1 MQRATGVIGKLSVSL
16 ARKRVMSI
24 IRGLIDRLLLV
35 CAIVAG
41 GLFPG
46 FIAQYR
52 QRVGGRLD
60 QARLD
65 LAPWQKIA
73 DQYFQGDLGK
83 LIQYHLA
90 SKDPTFH
97 SEGGAIQALVASV
110 QHLQSEAAALHG
122 SLFQQAAY
130 LSLHADPDIAR
141 ATLSDWVPT
150 FGLSAEGIVFALVF
164 AACVWL
170 LFQASWSL
178 TVAGGR
184 RLTGRRRRLQPQSQS
199 QPQRQP
205 PGKLADRR

>member
-1 MQRATGVIGKLSVSL
+1 MSL
-16 ARKRVMSI
+16 

-41 GLFPG
+41 GLVPG

-52 QRVGGRLD
+52 QRLGGRLD

-65 LAPWQKIA
+65 LVPWQKIA
-73 DQYFQGDLGK
+73 DQYFHGDLGK

-90 SKDPTFH
+90 SRDPTFH

-110 QHLQSEAAALHG
+110 QHLQSEVAALQG
-122 SLFQQAAY
+122 TLFQQAAY
-130 LSLHADPDIAR
+130 LSLHADPDVAR
-141 ATLSDWVPT
+141 ATLGDWVPT

-170 LFQASWSL
+170 IFQASWSL
-178 TVAGGR
+178 TAAGGR
-184 RLTGRRRRLQPQSQS
+184 RLSARSRPPKPQPAMPRSGG
-199 QPQRQP
+199 PHP
-205 PGKLADRR
+205 